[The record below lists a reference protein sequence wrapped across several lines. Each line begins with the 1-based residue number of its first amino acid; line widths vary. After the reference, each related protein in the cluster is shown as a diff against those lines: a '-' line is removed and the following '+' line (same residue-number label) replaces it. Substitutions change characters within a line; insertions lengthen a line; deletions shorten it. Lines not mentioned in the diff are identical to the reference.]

1 MWKRI
6 YLTVFIVVLLP
17 LNILSQ
23 RHYKGINGIE
33 ANYGLNIFED
43 NGTFLNVSASK
54 YVNRTTYWKIG
65 LNYFEK
71 HKVYNIL
78 SDMDFLSEILPG
90 NTVFPKTCKSYFIDG
105 MYYKTVATN
114 LTSLY
119 FSVGLG
125 AFIGTESYYKTDT
138 VSLSDEHYRFL
149 VGPKATAEFELFLSS
164 RIALL
169 GGLSQYWMPTSK
181 VNTWNTVWN
190 VGFKILIY

>member
-1 MWKRI
+1 MWKRACFV
-6 YLTVFIVVLLP
+6 VFITVLFSLDTF
-17 LNILSQ
+17 SQ

-33 ANYGLNIFED
+33 ANYGLNIFDD

-71 HKVYNIL
+71 HKVYDSL
-78 SDMDFLSEILPG
+78 SGMDELPKILPG
-90 NTVFPKTCKSYFIDG
+90 NAIFPKTCKSYFIDG
-105 MYYKTVATN
+105 TYYKTVTTN

-125 AFIGTESYYKTDT
+125 ALMGAESYYKTNADY
-138 VSLSDEHYRFL
+138 LPEAHYRFL
-149 VGPKATAEFELFLSS
+149 AGPKATAELELFLSS
-164 RIALL
+164 RMALL
-169 GGLSQYWMPTSK
+169 GGLSQYWMPTSN

-190 VGFKILIY
+190 AGLKILIY